1 MRPQVRGASG
11 YVTGLVRPIANG
23 VQYPTGLVPI
33 RLPAP
38 SKGSQR
44 R

>member
-11 YVTGLVRPIANG
+11 YLTGLVRPIANG
-23 VQYPTGLVPI
+23 VPYPPELVPI
-33 RLPAP
+33 RLQTLSA
-38 SKGSQR
+38 GSER